1 MNSSHNSANKIK
13 LGVKEPEKPE
23 KEENPAQH
31 SSITTNHME
40 NNFHL
45 SNKKAIFYNMKIY
58 CESLN
63 IETYGIL
70 PVTFHIK
77 EGINDKE
84 FQKFEEL
91 YKDA

>member
-1 MNSSHNSANKIK
+1 
-13 LGVKEPEKPE
+13 
-23 KEENPAQH
+23 
-31 SSITTNHME
+31 
-40 NNFHL
+40 
-45 SNKKAIFYNMKIY
+45 MKIY

-70 PVTFHIK
+70 PVTVHIK